1 MTFADNLADGIDA
14 FIDLVGRTI
23 SWLALAVAIVM
34 GTNVFLRYG
43 FSIGSIWSQEF
54 EWHLLVPLTLIGM
67 SYALRHGE
75 HVRVDVLFAGF
86 SDRTKH
92 AINVIS
98 AGLAMIFSALVIWLS
113 IAFVAQSWSMGEGS
127 ANPGGIGA
135 LYLMKA
141 MIPLGFA
148 LLFLQSLAQAIQ
160 SAKAWND
167 LARGYRCLALKCSPS

>member
-1 MTFADNLADGIDA
+1 MTPAGKLADVIDA

-23 SWLALAVAIVM
+23 AWLALAVAIVM

-43 FSIGSIWSQEF
+43 FSISFIWSQEL

-75 HVRVDVLFAGF
+75 HVRVDVLFASF
-86 SDRTKH
+86 RDRTKH

-98 AGLAMIFSALVIWLS
+98 AVIAMIFSALVVWLS
-113 IAFVAQSWSMGEGS
+113 FAFVTQSWAMGEGS
-127 ANPGGIGA
+127 PNPGGIGD

-160 SAKAWND
+160 SAAAFGANQNEF
-167 LARGYRCLALKCSPS
+167 